1 MSSLEQRIASVTE
14 KRLAVIAAT
23 AANLKAR
30 MHQLEELRD
39 QIRKAQ
45 LSASESKSTNMGGS
59 KERGAAPNS
68 LASCYGLSSFL
79 LPPIP

>member
-45 LSASESKSTNMGGS
+45 LSASGS
-59 KERGAAPNS
+59 
-68 LASCYGLSSFL
+68 
-79 LPPIP
+79 